1 MNPFR
6 DSNTLKS
13 KQQLSGESPVRS
25 ILKAFVFFLTLGI
38 ALSAFSQ
45 TKATSRITQAI
56 DDRDTIELR
65 GSVHPMLQKAADQGR
80 MDGATRLEGVS
91 LVFKRT
97 PEQDAAAEKLTA
109 DQLNPSSPHY
119 HRWLTPEQYADG
131 FGLSQADLAKV
142 ISWLKSEGF
151 TINRTARGRTQ
162 LWFTGTVS
170 QIETAFRT
178 EMHRYQL
185 KGEPHFAN
193 GVEVAVPAAIADTVL
208 GVHNLSDFR
217 PRARVQRHT
226 VSKSEVVAHFNHGG
240 SNFLAPDDFAT
251 IYNLQPLYA
260 NGVDGNGQTLA
271 VVGQTAISTTDL
283 DAFRSSFSL
292 PARTSSNFQQ
302 LLVPNSG
309 TSVVVTGDQDESSLD
324 LEWSAAIAKGATQIF
339 VYVGNNSNFNVF
351 DSITYAVD
359 NNVAPIVSISYGNC
373 EAAFTNTQINSF
385 EQLASQAN
393 LQGQT
398 LVAASGDFGPADCD
412 TSDGLPGEGGIAI
425 DVPGA
430 LPEVTSVGG
439 TTFSGDNNAQAT
451 YWNANNN
458 AKGGSAIKYIPE
470 TTWNDTTLVGKLRA
484 TGGGVSTV
492 FPKPSWQVATGVP
505 NDGKRDVPDI
515 ALAASPEHDG
525 YLFCSA
531 GSCNGGFSIGGGT
544 SFGSPTFSGI
554 MALLNEA
561 TEANGHGNINPTL
574 YQMRGTHP
582 TAFHD
587 ITSGDNKVPCGAGT
601 PNCPTSGPMQY
612 GFSATAGYDLVT
624 GLGSPDGDL
633 FITNAPGY
641 ISTPDFVLSKNASIS
656 IGAGQSGTS
665 TITITAM
672 NGYSGTVNLSCSG
685 ISSTA
690 LMGCTVNPTSV
701 TVGSTPVT
709 AALSITTTA
718 AHLVT
723 GGTVARG
730 GSFLPFGLTGSVLTV
745 GLFVGVFPATRRH
758 WRKAFT
764 LIVLA
769 LIVAGVGCGGS
780 SSSTPKTP
788 GTPAGTYTATV
799 TATPSG
805 SGTAHATSVSITV
818 H

>member
-1 MNPFR
+1 M
-6 DSNTLKS
+6 
-13 KQQLSGESPVRS
+13 RS
-25 ILKAFVFFLTLGI
+25 ILRAFVFFLTLGI
-38 ALSAFSQ
+38 ALSVFSQ
-45 TKATSRITQAI
+45 TKATSRISQAI
-56 DDRDTIELR
+56 DDRDTVQLR
-65 GSVHPMLQKAADQGR
+65 GSVHPLLRKATDQGR

-97 PEQDAAAEKLTA
+97 AAQDAAAEKLIA
-109 DQLNPSSPHY
+109 DQLNPSSPNY
-119 HRWLTPEQYADG
+119 HRWLTPEQYADR
-131 FGLSQADLAKV
+131 FGLSQADLDKV
-142 ISWLKSEGF
+142 TSWLKSEGF

-185 KGEPHFAN
+185 KGEAHFAN
-193 GVEVAVPAAIADTVL
+193 GVEVSVPAAIADTVL

-226 VSKSEVVAHFNHGG
+226 VSKGEVVAHFNSGG
-240 SNFLAPDDFAT
+240 SNYLAPDDFAT
-251 IYNLQPLYA
+251 IYNLQPLYG

-271 VVGQTAISTTDL
+271 VVGQTAISTADL
-283 DAFRSSFSL
+283 DAFRSTFSL
-292 PARTSSNFQQ
+292 PSRTSSNFQQ

-309 TSVVVTGDQDESSLD
+309 TSVVVNGDQDESSLD

-339 VYVGNNSNFNVF
+339 VYVGNNSNFTVF
-351 DSITYAVD
+351 DSISYAVD
-359 NNVAPIVSISYGNC
+359 NNLAPIVSISYGNC
-373 EAAFTNTQINSF
+373 EAAFSNTQINSF
-385 EQLASQAN
+385 EQLASRAN
-393 LQGQT
+393 MQGQT

-412 TSDGLPGEGGIAI
+412 TSDGLPAQGGIAV

-451 YWNANNN
+451 YWSANNN
-458 AKGGSAIKYIPE
+458 VKGGSAIKYIPE
-470 TTWNDTTLVGKLRA
+470 TTWDDTLLVGKLRA

-531 GSCNGGFSIGGGT
+531 GSCSGGFSVAGGT

-561 TEANGHGNINPTL
+561 TAANGQGNINPTL
-574 YQMRGTHP
+574 YTMHAAHP

-587 ITSGDNKVPCGAGT
+587 ITTGDNKVPCGTGT
-601 PNCPTSGPMQY
+601 PNCPSGTLQY
-612 GFSATAGYDLVT
+612 GFSATAGYDVVT
-624 GLGSPDGDL
+624 GLGSPDGDV

-641 ISTPDFVLSKNASIS
+641 ISTPDFVLSKNAPLSVT
-656 IGAGQSGTS
+656 AGQSGAS
-665 TITITAM
+665 TITITGM
-672 NGYSGTVNLSCSG
+672 NGYSGTVSLSCSG

-690 LMGCTVNPTSV
+690 MMGCTVNPTTV
-701 TVGSTPVT
+701 TAGSTPVT
-709 AALSITTTA
+709 VAVSITTTA
-718 AHLVT
+718 AHVVT
-723 GGTVARG
+723 TGTIARD
-730 GSFLPFGLTGSVLTV
+730 GSLNFLGLTGGVLMV
-745 GLFVGVFPATRRH
+745 GLFVGVFPPARRH
-758 WRKAFT
+758 WRPAFI

-769 LIVAGVGCGGS
+769 LVVAGAGCGGS

-805 SGTAHATSVSITV
+805 AGTTHTTSVSITV
-818 H
+818 Q